1 MSQLKALLLVRA
13 DGSQTD
19 TPLKRGALS
28 AGDPFADVR
37 DIAYVSDDGVSAGVV
52 GASGV
57 RSSDAYPFTE
67 MMVVHRGRV
76 SLRVSGGTL
85 EVGPGDSAVI
95 EHGTACQIEAAE
107 GSLWAFC
114 ALGGTEPST
123 QPALTWIDKRVALA
137 PSAAPEASI
146 LIGPTPQCRSHN
158 AYVDPNSSLR
168 IGVWDST
175 PYTRGGRPHK
185 VHELMHLIE
194 GQVMLTGADG
204 AVLTVNTGDT
214 VFVPQVA
221 SCAWQSD
228 VYVRKYYAVV

>member
-1 MSQLKALLLVRA
+1 MSQLKTLLLVRA

-19 TPLKRGALS
+19 APLKRGALS

-37 DIAYVSDDGVSAGVV
+37 DIAYVADDGVSAGLVS
-52 GASGV
+52 ASGV
-57 RSSDAYPFTE
+57 RSSQSYPFTE
-67 MMVVHRGRV
+67 MLVVHKGRV
-76 SLRVSGGTL
+76 SLRVNGEAL
-85 EVGPGDSAVI
+85 EARPGDSVVI
-95 EHGTACQIEAAE
+95 EQGVACRIDAAD

-114 ALGGTEPST
+114 ALSGSAPST

-158 AYVDPNSSLR
+158 AYEDSNSSLR

-175 PYTRGGRPHK
+175 PYARGGRPHK

-194 GQVMLTGADG
+194 GQVTLTDAAGTA
-204 AVLTVNTGDT
+204 LTVNTGDT
-214 VFVPQVA
+214 VFVPQGA

-228 VYVRKYYAVV
+228 VYVRKYYVVV

>member
-13 DGSQTD
+13 DGSPMD
-19 TPLKRGALS
+19 TPFKLGALS

-37 DIAYVSDDGVSAGVV
+37 EIAYVGADGVSAGVV
-52 GASGV
+52 SASGV
-57 RSSDAYPFTE
+57 RNSDTYPFTE
-67 MMVVHRGRV
+67 MLVVHRGRV
-76 SLRVSGGTL
+76 SLRVNGEAL
-85 EVGPGDSAVI
+85 EAGPGDSVVI
-95 EHGTACQIEAAE
+95 EQGVACQIDAAE

-114 ALGGTEPST
+114 ALSGSAPST

-158 AYVDPNSSLR
+158 AYEDPNSSLR

-175 PYTRGGRPHK
+175 PYARGGRPHK

-194 GQVMLTGADG
+194 GQVTLTGADG
-204 AVLTVNTGDT
+204 TPLTVNTGDT
-214 VFVPQVA
+214 VFVPLGA

-228 VYVRKYYAVV
+228 VYVRKYYVVV

>member
-13 DGSQTD
+13 DGSQID
-19 TPLKRGALS
+19 TSFKHSALS
-28 AGDPFADVR
+28 AGDPFSDVR
-37 DIAYVSDDGVSAGVV
+37 EIAYVGDDGVSAGVV
-52 GASGV
+52 SVSGT
-57 RSSDAYPFTE
+57 RSSEAYPFTE
-67 MMVVHRGRV
+67 MLVVHRGRV
-76 SLRVSGGTL
+76 TL
-85 EVGPGDSAVI
+85 LGNGEALEAGPGESVVV
-95 EHGTACQIEAAE
+95 EQGVACQIDAVE

-114 ALGGTEPST
+114 ALSST
-123 QPALTWIDKRVALA
+123 TPAKQPALTWIDKRVALA

-158 AYVDPNSSLR
+158 AYEDPNSSLR

-204 AVLTVNTGDT
+204 TILTVNTGDT
-214 VFVPQVA
+214 VFVPQGA

-228 VYVRKYYAVV
+228 VYVRKYYVVV

>member
-1 MSQLKALLLVRA
+1 MSQLKTLLLVRA

-19 TPLKRGALS
+19 APLKRGALT

-37 DIAYVSDDGVSAGVV
+37 DIAYAGADGVSAGVV
-52 GASGV
+52 SGGGGW
-57 RSSDAYPFTE
+57 SSEAYPFTE
-67 MMVVHRGRV
+67 MLVVHKGRV
-76 SLRVSGGTL
+76 SLRVNGEAL
-85 EVGPGDSAVI
+85 EARPGESVVI
-95 EHGTACQIEAAE
+95 EQGVACRIDAAD

-114 ALGGTEPST
+114 ALSGSAPST

-158 AYVDPNSSLR
+158 AYEDSNSSLR

-175 PYTRGGRPHK
+175 PYARGGRPHK

-194 GQVMLTGADG
+194 GQVTLTDAAGTA
-204 AVLTVNTGDT
+204 LTVNTGDT
-214 VFVPQVA
+214 VFVPQGA
-221 SCAWQSD
+221 SCAWEST
-228 VYVRKYYAVV
+228 VYVRKYYVVV

>member
-1 MSQLKALLLVRA
+1 MSQLKTLLLVRA

-19 TPLKRGALS
+19 APLKRGALS

-37 DIAYVSDDGVSAGVV
+37 DIAYAGADGVSAGVV
-52 GASGV
+52 SGGGEW
-57 RSSDAYPFTE
+57 SSEAYPFTE
-67 MMVVHRGRV
+67 MLVVHKGRV
-76 SLRVSGGTL
+76 SLRVNGEAL
-85 EVGPGDSAVI
+85 EARPGESVVI
-95 EHGTACQIEAAE
+95 EQGVACRIDAAD

-114 ALGGTEPST
+114 ALSGSAPST

-158 AYVDPNSSLR
+158 AYEDSNSSLR

-175 PYTRGGRPHK
+175 PYARGGRPHK

-194 GQVMLTGADG
+194 GQVTLTDAAGTA
-204 AVLTVNTGDT
+204 LTVNTGDT
-214 VFVPQVA
+214 VFVPQGA
-221 SCAWQSD
+221 SCAWEST
-228 VYVRKYYAVV
+228 VYVRKYYVVV